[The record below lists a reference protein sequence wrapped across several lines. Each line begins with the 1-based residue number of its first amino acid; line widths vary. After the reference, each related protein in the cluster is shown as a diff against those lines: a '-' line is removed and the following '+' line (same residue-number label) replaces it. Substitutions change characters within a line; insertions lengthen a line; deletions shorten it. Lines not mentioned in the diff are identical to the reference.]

1 MTGGRRH
8 APLYALPRWL
18 LLPLV
23 LIAAACSSP
32 EPEPEIKVAKPSP
45 ALWQVA
51 NAQGQTEAYLFGTIH
66 ALPDGVEWQTPA
78 LTKAL
83 RQSGTLVVEISELDD
98 SGALATIFSEL
109 ANTPGQ
115 PALSARVAKPL
126 RGKMA
131 QALKQAGSKDQDF
144 ASVETWAAAL
154 TLAQAV
160 SYGDPENG
168 VDRILLQQDKDVLVL
183 EGARRQLSIFDRLP
197 ERDQRD
203 LLEAVIA
210 EAGTDQ
216 RQQYEE
222 LVTMWLTGDMETLAR
237 ESRQGMLAD
246 AELRDALL
254 IKRNRDWTGKI
265 TAWMAQKDPLFVAVG
280 AAHLAGHD
288 GLPALLA
295 AKGYTIRRIQ

>member
-1 MTGGRRH
+1 MTGERRH

-32 EPEPEIKVAKPSP
+32 EPEPEIEVAKASP
-45 ALWQVA
+45 ALWVVA
-51 NAQGQTEAYLFGTIH
+51 NAKGQTEAFLFGTIH
-66 ALPDGVEWQTPA
+66 ALPDGVEWQTAA

-83 RQSGTLVVEISELDD
+83 RQSGPLVVEISELDN
-98 SGALATIFSEL
+98 SGELATIFTEL

-115 PALSARVAKPL
+115 PALSARVSTPL

-131 QALKQAGSKDQDF
+131 QALKQAGLKEQDF

-168 VDRILLQQDKDVLVL
+168 VDRILLQQNKDVLVL

-216 RQQYEE
+216 RREYEE
-222 LVTMWLTGDMETLAR
+222 LVTMWLTGDMATLAR
-237 ESRQGMLAD
+237 ENRQGMLAD

-254 IKRNRDWTGKI
+254 VNRNKDWTGKI
-265 TAWMAQKDPLFVAVG
+265 IEWMEQKDPLFVAVG
-280 AAHLAGHD
+280 AAHLAGDD